1 VFDVVRVMTQGG
13 PVRSTTLLVYAIFE
27 QIFLNLRVG
36 RASALSVAFFVV
48 LLALTS
54 LQLWVH
60 RRRGAA

>member
-1 VFDVVRVMTQGG
+1 
-13 PVRSTTLLVYAIFE
+13 LYAIFE

-36 RASALSVAFFVV
+36 RASALSVGFFVV